1 MDREKYIDESWK
13 ESVANEKEKLD
24 SLLGKGKQPGSN
36 EKKEESA
43 KAASNQDEEAGSE
56 AGPEQSEEGSLSFL
70 NYLSSLSYQAMIFLG
85 LIPHPATNETEKNL
99 EQAKFIID
107 TLVILRNKTKGNLN
121 KKESDMLNTSL
132 YELQMHYVEL
142 AQKEGVP

>member
-13 ESVANEKEKLD
+13 ESVAQEKEKLD
-24 SLLGKGKQPGSN
+24 SKASKETKPPESHPQDAKASTQNQN
-36 EKKEESA
+36 EVKEE
-43 KAASNQDEEAGSE
+43 QPEEESG
-56 AGPEQSEEGSLSFL
+56 EGAMNFL

-85 LIPHPATNETEKNL
+85 LIPHPMTNEVEKNP

-107 TLVILRNKTKGNLN
+107 TLIILREKTKGNLS
-121 KKESDMLNTSL
+121 KKESDLLNTSI

-142 AQKEGVP
+142 SQKEGAS